1 MFRGVLGVY
10 MGYIWCGVVCTCI
23 TGVYM
28 GVNMAMRVYTGCIKG
43 LALAG
48 RSTPPSS
55 MKEEGVL
62 VHAVEGCVRGCRRSR
77 RLILNLLTL
86 TINL

>member
-1 MFRGVLGVY
+1 M
-10 MGYIWCGVVCTCI
+10 YIWGIYGVVCTCI

-43 LALAG
+43 LALTG
-48 RSTPPSS
+48 QSTPPSS
-55 MKEEGVL
+55 HEGRR
-62 VHAVEGCVRGCRRSR
+62 CVSSCCRRLCER
-77 RLILNLLTL
+77 LREITRLILNLLTL